1 MSSSRMPAYQ
11 RQKVKFATNSCSSI
25 YRPHEPS
32 ELIDAADVVGS
43 IERYIILWDGQISLD
58 GQQCHQNVF
67 WDVSSLNIFL

>member
-43 IERYIILWDGQISLD
+43 IERYITLWDGQISLD
-58 GQQCHQNVF
+58 GQH
-67 WDVSSLNIFL
+67 

>member
-43 IERYIILWDGQISLD
+43 IERYITLWGWADIIRWSAVPSK
-58 GQQCHQNVF
+58 C
-67 WDVSSLNIFL
+67 FLGCFIA